1 MLKPL
6 IALYFFILG
15 TIQLGLWIGLLRNY
29 SSKNMVKPSHYWL
42 TSLVTNIIALF
53 IFGLGVLFVENVR
66 NPEFN
71 FTVANTFFYIA
82 ALFQWLF
89 CKSLNQVIS
98 KRFDLFAK
106 VSIIPFFIIFELLR
120 QFGNFELRVLYMV
133 CVIFAL
139 FTSQLYELKKFK
151 QIDSSPQLTYMQ
163 VATSIEL
170 LFAISRMVIL
180 FIGVANIQKL
190 EQLPQILIFV
200 TIAQLV
206 ANTVAY
212 IAIGSYWTEKMA
224 IARSVALNE
233 NQVVKNLL
241 FEREELISSLLI
253 ANKTAATGALSAS
266 IAHEL
271 NQPVAAI
278 SLNTEFIQR
287 KLSEGLADS
296 DGLKEVIT
304 HIQQDNHRIAKI
316 VSTLRDIFRQ
326 DEIKTSDVHLDELIE
341 QIKPIILP
349 QARDLKVN
357 LNFDL
362 NVNQSI
368 PMNSNE
374 ISQVLINLLNN
385 SIEALS
391 NTDQSNKEI
400 NIHTRVFGNYVEL
413 KISDNGPGIPDQ
425 LKASIFDLMKTNKKQ
440 GMGLGLW
447 LCKHIIDRHQG
458 RISHQQSSLG
468 GAEFLI
474 QLPIECIGTY
484 DLRVKA

>member
-15 TIQLGLWIGLLRNY
+15 AIQLGLWIGLLRNQQ
-29 SSKNMVKPSHYWL
+29 STNTVKPNNYWVS
-42 TSLVTNIIALF
+42 SLAASIIALF
-53 IFGLGVLFVENVR
+53 GFGFSVLFVENVR

-89 CKSLNQVIS
+89 CKSLNQLIS
-98 KRFDLFAK
+98 KRFDLLAK
-106 VSIIPFFIIFELLR
+106 FSIIPFFICFELLR
-120 QFGNFELRVLYMV
+120 QHGNFEFRVLFMV
-133 CVIFAL
+133 CVIFVL
-139 FTSQLYELKKFK
+139 FASQLYELKIFK
-151 QIDSSPQLTYMQ
+151 QKDPSPQLTYMQ

-170 LFAISRMVIL
+170 FLAISRMFIL
-180 FIGVANIQKL
+180 FAGTANIQKID
-190 EQLPQILIFV
+190 QLPQILIFV

-206 ANTVAY
+206 ANTIAY

-224 IARSVALNE
+224 IARSAALNE
-233 NQVVKNLL
+233 NQVIKNLL
-241 FEREELISSLLI
+241 FEREELIASLLI

-271 NQPVAAI
+271 NQPVGAI
-278 SLNTEFIQR
+278 SLNTEYIQR
-287 KLSEGLADS
+287 QLNQGQGDAS
-296 DGLKEVIT
+296 GLKEVINN
-304 HIQQDNHRIAKI
+304 IQQDNHRISI
-316 VSTLRDIFRQ
+316 IISTLRDIFRQ
-326 DEIKTSDVHLDELIE
+326 EEIKVSDIHLDEVIE
-341 QIKPIILP
+341 QVKPIILP
-349 QARDLKVN
+349 HARDLKIN
-357 LNFDL
+357 INFDL

-368 PMNSNE
+368 PMNNNE

-391 NTDQSNKEI
+391 NSGQSNKQI
-400 NIHTRVFGNYVEL
+400 NVHTRIFGNYVEL

-425 LKASIFDLMKTNKKQ
+425 LKPSIFDLMKTNKKQ

-458 RISHQQSSLG
+458 RISYHQSSLG

-474 QLPIECIGTY
+474 QLPIECVGN
-484 DLRVKA
+484 

>member
-42 TSLVTNIIALF
+42 TSLVINIIALF

-413 KISDNGPGIPDQ
+413 KISDNGPGVPEQ

>member
-15 TIQLGLWIGLLRNY
+15 AIQLGLWMGLYRTY
-29 SSKNMVKPSHYWL
+29 RAKNLVKPSHYWML
-42 TSLVTNIIALF
+42 SLGANILALF
-53 IFGLGVLFVENVR
+53 IFGYGVLFVEDVKR
-66 NPEFN
+66 PQFN
-71 FTVANTFFYIA
+71 FTIANTLFYIA
-82 ALFQWLF
+82 ALSQYLF
-89 CKSLNQVIS
+89 CKSLNQPIS
-98 KRFDLFAK
+98 DRFDLLAK
-106 VSIIPFFIIFELLR
+106 ISVIAFFIVFELLR
-120 QFGNFELRVLYMV
+120 QFTNFEIRTSLV
-133 CVIFAL
+133 VILIL
-139 FTSQLYELKKFK
+139 FMFSFQILELQRFKKK
-151 QIDSSPQLTYMQ
+151 EPSHQLTYMQ
-163 VATSIEL
+163 IATAVEL
-170 LFAISRMVIL
+170 FFALGRMTIL
-180 FIGVANIQKL
+180 IAGAVSIQKVD
-190 EQLPQILIFV
+190 QLPQLLIFV

-212 IAIGSYWTEKMA
+212 IAIGSYWTEKIAISRAMA
-224 IARSVALNE
+224 VTE
-233 NQVVKNLL
+233 NQVIKSLL
-241 FEREELISSLLI
+241 SEREELISSLLI

-287 KLSEGLADS
+287 KLNEGQADQ

-304 HIQQDNHRIAKI
+304 HIQEDNQRIARI

-326 DEIKTSDVHLDELIE
+326 EEIKASDIHLDELIE

-349 QARDLKVN
+349 QVRDFKIDLK
-357 LNFDL
+357 FDL

-368 PMNSNE
+368 PLNSNE
-374 ISQVLINLLNN
+374 ISQVIINLLNN

-391 NTDQSNKEI
+391 NTNQSSKLIE
-400 NIHTRVFGNYVEL
+400 IHTRVFGNYVEL

-425 LKASIFDLMKTNKKQ
+425 LKVSIFDLMKTNKKQ

-447 LCKHIIDRHQG
+447 LCKHIVDRHQG
-458 RISHQQSSLG
+458 RISYQQSALG

-474 QLPIECIGTY
+474 QLPIEC
-484 DLRVKA
+484 VNA